1 MELNELQKA
10 RIRAGAMLLD
20 EKAPGW
26 YNKIDMGKLDVDSF
40 SCCVVC
46 QTFGWGFNDG
56 LEQLGL
62 ARADCLASAS
72 EAADFGFYPHMDEAA
87 ISLELT
93 PEEADAQAE
102 RTWLKNEFWKTQI
115 NMRRGADY
123 SER

>member
-20 EKAPGW
+20 EKVPGW

-46 QTFGWGFNDG
+46 QTFGRGFNDG

-72 EAADFGFYPHMDEAA
+72 EAADFGFYPHMDEAWNP
-87 ISLELT
+87 SE
-93 PEEADAQAE
+93 PNVQEE
-102 RTWLKNEFWKTQI
+102 RTRLKNEFWEFQI
-115 NMRRGADY
+115 ELRRGADY